1 MESFFI
7 YLLKANVSLGLF
19 YSFYLL
25 FLRRE
30 TFYKCSRF
38 YLLGALALSYMLPW
52 LGSLSWIHEQS
63 TFQAGLSQL
72 SESEIIAWLML
83 QMDKPQTLLPSLG
96 SVFGWILFG
105 GAIFLCG
112 QLLLEL
118 FVLLRLRK
126 ESTADCIDRVPIR
139 RMKRHLAPFS
149 FFRDIF
155 LNPELHT
162 PEATLRI
169 LFHEK
174 AHVRQY
180 HTLDVLISR
189 ITIITG
195 WFNPFAWMIRK
206 SILQNLEYLADRD
219 ALSKGFAKKEYQYH
233 LISVSIFSQPIPL
246 TSQYNQHF
254 LKNRIKMMNKK
265 ESPRLRLAKYFFILP
280 LIFASLIMTNAN
292 ELRKETLKH
301 MPEAIQQTTAT
312 LQKTISEP
320 IEITVLHKVSS
331 EKDLLINKSE
341 SRNHQKAEIGKDI
354 QISADSL
361 IVQPVGDVN
370 PDLRPEGAGP
380 LSMDEVIT
388 MFPDTTTKIYF
399 TELKMTYPKYLN
411 GFHPVNPDSFSRFD
425 DAEIAQL
432 NEQMKQLGEQMNE
445 QLKNETDQNKYQS
458 IVNAYVQ
465 KITEL
470 GAQIGAKSA
479 EWGNLVS
486 ESVVKSAVDGNSYGN
501 SLQSSDKAEQD
512 KVNKEMQRLNKKMD
526 KLGEKMSTIDKNV
539 QVITPK
545 IRISGEGSGM
555 NLTSEDSPLV
565 IIDGVALNPDLKV
578 SQEAID
584 LFTNLDPNTIQSI
597 EVTKGTKA
605 LDQYPHIRATS
616 RALKNGV
623 IDIVTKKIDIVPQK

>member
-38 YLLGALALSYMLPW
+38 YLLGALVLSYVLPW

-72 SESEIIAWLML
+72 SESEIIAWLMH

-174 AHVRQY
+174 AHVRQH

-301 MPEAIQQTTAT
+301 MPEVIQQTTAT

-331 EKDLLINKSE
+331 EKDILTDKSE
-341 SRNHQKAEIGKDI
+341 NRNHQKTEIGKDI
-354 QISADSL
+354 QIPADSL

-370 PDLRPEGAGP
+370 PDLRPEGADP
-380 LSMDEVIT
+380 HSMDDIKVIGYGKK
-388 MFPDTTTKIYF
+388 PQI
-399 TELKMTYPKYLN
+399 
-411 GFHPVNPDSFSRFD
+411 VNIVLSPLPDSFSGFD

-486 ESVVKSAVDGNSYGN
+486 QSAVKSAVDGNSYGK
-501 SLQSSDKAEQD
+501 SLQGPDKAEQD
-512 KVNKEMQRLNKKMD
+512 KANKEMQRLNKKMD
-526 KLGEKMSTIDKNV
+526 KLREQMSTIDKNV

-545 IRISGEGSGM
+545 IRITGKASGI
-555 NLTSEDSPLV
+555 NLTSENSSFLTSENSPLV
-565 IIDGVALNPDLKV
+565 ILDGVVLNPDLKV

-584 LFTNLDPNTIQSI
+584 QYKNLNPEAIQSI
-597 EVTKGTKA
+597 EVKQDTK
-605 LDQYPHIRATS
+605 LLEQYPHVRA
-616 RALKNGV
+616 KNGV
-623 IDIVTKKIDIVPQK
+623 IEILTKK

>member
-1 MESFFI
+1 
-7 YLLKANVSLGLF
+7 
-19 YSFYLL
+19 
-25 FLRRE
+25 
-30 TFYKCSRF
+30 
-38 YLLGALALSYMLPW
+38 
-52 LGSLSWIHEQS
+52 
-63 TFQAGLSQL
+63 
-72 SESEIIAWLML
+72 ML

-126 ESTADCIDRVPIR
+126 ESTADCIDRIPIR

-219 ALSKGFAKKEYQYH
+219 ALSKGFTKKEYQYH

-280 LIFASLIMTNAN
+280 LIFASLVMTNAN

-301 MPEAIQQTTAT
+301 MPEVIQQTTAT

-320 IEITVLHKVSS
+320 IYHTTLTMSY
-331 EKDLLINKSE
+331 
-341 SRNHQKAEIGKDI
+341 GKDI
-354 QISADSL
+354 LIERTENSNHQIIAETDKTIQMPSDSL
-361 IVQPVGDVN
+361 IVLSVGNVN

-380 LSMDEVIT
+380 LSTDDINSMDKIKVTGYAT
-388 MFPDTTTKIYF
+388 MPQIGVRPDA
-399 TELKMTYPKYLN
+399 
-411 GFHPVNPDSFSRFD
+411 FSGVY
-425 DAEIAQL
+425 DAEMAQL
-432 NEQMKQLGEQMNE
+432 KEQMKQLGEQMNE
-445 QLKNETDQNKYQS
+445 QLKKETDQNKYQS
-458 IVNAYVQ
+458 IVSVYAQ
-465 KITEL
+465 KMAEL

-479 EWGNLVS
+479 AWGNMVS
-486 ESVVKSAVDGNSYGN
+486 QSAVNMSIYGN
-501 SLQSSDKAEQD
+501 SLQGADKAEQD
-512 KVNKEMQRLNKKMD
+512 KVNKEMRRLNKKMG
-526 KLGEKMSTIDKNV
+526 KLREKMSALHKSSAINIAVMKV
-539 QVITPK
+539 P
-545 IRISGEGSGM
+545 GESSGM
-555 NLTSEDSPLV
+555 NLTSENSPLF
-565 IIDGVALNPDLKV
+565 ILDGKVLNPDLEV
-578 SQEAID
+578 SQEAIN
-584 LFTNLDPNTIQSI
+584 LFKNLNPNTIQSI
-597 EVTKGTKA
+597 EVNKEA
-605 LDQYPHIRATS
+605 NLFEQYPHERT
-616 RALKNGV
+616 KNGV
-623 IDIVTKKIDIVPQK
+623 VEIFTKK